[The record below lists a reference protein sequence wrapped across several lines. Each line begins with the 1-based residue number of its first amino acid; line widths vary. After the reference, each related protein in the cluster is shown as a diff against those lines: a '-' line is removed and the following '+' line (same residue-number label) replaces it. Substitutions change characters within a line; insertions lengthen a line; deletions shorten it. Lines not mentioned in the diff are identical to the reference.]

1 LIQILTPS
9 KAGLMAV
16 AALAFSLLAFFYY
29 EYVEEGAYDEFE
41 ANASSMNKN
50 RVGSMDDD
58 EEEKNESEEIKN
70 EKADSD
76 SDSTTNF

>member
-1 LIQILTPS
+1 
-9 KAGLMAV
+9 MAV
-16 AALAFSLLAFFYY
+16 AALAFSLLAYFYY

-58 EEEKNESEEIKN
+58 EDDKNDPEEIQN

-76 SDSTTNF
+76 SDFATNF

>member
-1 LIQILTPS
+1 
-9 KAGLMAV
+9 MAV

-76 SDSTTNF
+76 GDSATNF